1 MTGGPTITG
10 RAVVA
15 GVVGWPVAQSLSPV
29 LHNAWIAALGLDAA
43 YVPFAVRPDGFDRW
57 LDGLREGGVR
67 GLNVTMPFK
76 ARALAAADRAT
87 AAARRAG
94 GANTLVFEADDAL
107 SADSTDGRG
116 VLAAFAEQAPAWRAA
131 TRPVVVYGAGGAAG
145 GAIEALLDAGAP
157 QVRVVA
163 RDPDKAREL
172 TQALG
177 PAARVYAWPD
187 AEAALAEA
195 SAVINATS
203 LGFQERD
210 PLELPWAA
218 APPDAVVMDMVMSP
232 LQTPLLRAARA
243 RGHATVDG
251 LAMLIGQARPS
262 FEAFFGVP
270 PPAGVDVRGLALAAI
285 AVREARA

>member
-1 MTGGPTITG
+1 MSITG

-76 ARALAAADRAT
+76 AQALAAADRASPS
-87 AAARRAG
+87 ARRAG
-94 GANTLVFEADDAL
+94 GANTLVFEAEDAL

-116 VLAAFAEQAPAWRAA
+116 VLAAFAEQAPAWRASA
-131 TRPVVVYGAGGAAG
+131 GPVAVYGAGGAAG
-145 GAIEALLDAGAP
+145 AAAEALLDAGAP
-157 QVRVVA
+157 QVRVIA
-163 RDPDKAREL
+163 RDVQKARAMTEG
-172 TQALG
+172 LG
-177 PAARVYAWPD
+177 PAAHVFAWSEAP
-187 AEAALAEA
+187 AALADV

-203 LGFQERD
+203 LGFQGRD
-210 PLELPWAA
+210 PLAVPWEA
-218 APPDAVVMDMVMSP
+218 APPDAVVMDVVMSP
-232 LQTPLLRAARA
+232 LETPLLREARD

-262 FEAFFGVP
+262 FEAFFGIAP
-270 PPAGVDVRGLALAAI
+270 SADVDVRALALAAI
-285 AVREARA
+285 AARDGTKGDTA

>member
-1 MTGGPTITG
+1 MRITG

-76 ARALAAADRAT
+76 GRALAAADRAT

-94 GANTLVFEADDAL
+94 GANTLVFGADDAL
-107 SADSTDGRG
+107 AADSTDGRG
-116 VLAAFAEQAPAWRAA
+116 LLAAFAEQAPAWRPQAG
-131 TRPVVVYGAGGAAG
+131 PVAVYGAGGAAG
-145 GAIEALLDAGAP
+145 AAMEALLDAGAP

-163 RDPDKAREL
+163 RDPAKARAL
-172 TQALG
+172 TEGLG
-177 PAARVYAWPD
+177 PAVRVFAWAD
-187 AEAALAEA
+187 AERALVGAT
-195 SAVINATS
+195 AVINATS
-203 LGFQERD
+203 LGFQGRD
-210 PLELPWAA
+210 PLVLPWAA
-218 APPDAVVMDMVMSP
+218 VPPDAVVMDMVTSP
-232 LQTPLLRAARA
+232 LETPLLREARA

-270 PPAGVDVRGLALAAI
+270 PPADLDVRALALAAI
-285 AVREARA
+285 AEREGRS

>member
-1 MTGGPTITG
+1 MRITG
-10 RAVVA
+10 RAMVA

-29 LHNAWIAALGLDAA
+29 LHNAWIEALGLDAA

-87 AAARRAG
+87 ATARRAG
-94 GANTLVFEADDAL
+94 GANTLVFEDDDVL

-116 VLAAFAEQAPAWRAA
+116 VLAAFAEQAPAWCA
-131 TRPVVVYGAGGAAG
+131 TRGPVVVYGAGGAAG
-145 GAIEALLDAGAP
+145 AAVEALLDAGAP

-163 RDPDKAREL
+163 RDPAKAAFL
-172 TQALG
+172 TQGLG
-177 PAARVYAWPD
+177 PAARVFAW
-187 AEAALAEA
+187 AEADRALEDA

-203 LGFQERD
+203 LGFQGRD
-210 PLELPWAA
+210 PLALPWEAL
-218 APPDAVVMDMVMSP
+218 PPDAVVMDAVMSP
-232 LQTPLLRAARA
+232 LDTPLLREARA

-262 FEAFFGVP
+262 FEAFFGVAP
-270 PPAGVDVRGLALAAI
+270 PREVDVRALALAEI
-285 AVREARA
+285 ARREGAA

>member
-1 MTGGPTITG
+1 MTITG

-43 YVPFAVRPDGFDRW
+43 YVPFAVRPDGFERW

-76 ARALAAADRAT
+76 ARALAAADRAS
-87 AAARRAG
+87 ASARRAG
-94 GANTLVFEADDAL
+94 GANTLVFGADDAL
-107 SADSTDGRG
+107 TANSTDGRG
-116 VLAAFAEQAPAWRAA
+116 LLAAFAEQAPAWRAPS
-131 TRPVVVYGAGGAAG
+131 RPVAVFGAGGAAG
-145 GAIEALLDAGAP
+145 AAVEALLDAGAP

-163 RDPDKAREL
+163 RGPDKARRL
-172 TQALG
+172 VQDLG
-177 PAARVYAWPD
+177 PAARVFDWAD
-187 AEAALAEA
+187 AASALAEV

-203 LGFQERD
+203 LGFQGRD
-210 PLELPWAA
+210 PLVLPWSAL
-218 APPDAVVMDMVMSP
+218 PPDAVVMDVVMSP
-232 LQTPLLRAARA
+232 LETPLLREARA

-262 FEAFFGVP
+262 FEAFFGAP
-270 PPAGVDVRGLALAAI
+270 PPDRTDVRALALAAL
-285 AVREARA
+285 AAREGAG